1 MLSVLTATACG
12 GLPWPRS
19 RRELAADIR
28 ELGFTFG
35 SFAMLTST
43 AIASSAC
50 VRASAAISSSRF
62 GRPEGLPDCP
72 GANRPVSALIAGGL
86 SLSSSSRRSKGHVQQ
101 SCYLALACSTFIGL
115 ENPRAFPP
123 QDARIDLRPEAGPKD
138 RVPSRVQK
146 MARSLVM
153 ASMQLPGKRRN
164 CVTISPHVPRWVL
177 GASGAMPNNSIRRQ
191 PSAIALSKR
200 GEATYFRVSLSRRV
214 PSASN
219 FSAAG
224 RERK

>member
-1 MLSVLTATACG
+1 
-12 GLPWPRS
+12 
-19 RRELAADIR
+19 
-28 ELGFTFG
+28 
-35 SFAMLTST
+35 MLTST
-43 AIASSAC
+43 AIASSVC

-62 GRPEGLPDCP
+62 GRPEGLPDWP
-72 GANRPVSALIAGGL
+72 GANRPVCVLIAGGL
-86 SLSSSSRRSKGHVQQ
+86 LLVVVISPIEGP
-101 SCYLALACSTFIGL
+101 CSTILLFGIGL
-115 ENPRAFPP
+115 LNFHWIGQILRAFPP
-123 QDARIDLRPEAGPKD
+123 QDALIDLRPEAGPTH
-138 RVPSRVQK
+138 RVPSRVRK

-164 CVTISPHVPRWVL
+164 CVTISPHVPRWVF

-200 GEATYFRVSLSRRV
+200 GEATYFRVSLSRWV

-224 RERK
+224 RERR